1 MSKVE
6 SKEKNI
12 FTGTIPMFTW
22 RGAVSIYVEVLKNPK
37 AGEKAKY
44 SATKDLLRLAGIVD
58 DMNREEEK

>member
-1 MSKVE
+1 
-6 SKEKNI
+6 
-12 FTGTIPMFTW
+12 MFTW